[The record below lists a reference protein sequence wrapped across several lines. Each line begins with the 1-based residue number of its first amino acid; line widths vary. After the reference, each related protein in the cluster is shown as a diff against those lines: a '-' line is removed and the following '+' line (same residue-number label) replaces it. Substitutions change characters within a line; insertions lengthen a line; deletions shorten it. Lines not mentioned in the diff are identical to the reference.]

1 MELIGLYLIACGLLV
16 AAGVAKAL
24 RPADTA
30 RAVVLLVPDW
40 VPFSGSLRVTR
51 DAVRVGALAEAA
63 LGVVALLFP
72 WPLTAALVA
81 TSYALF
87 VGVVAYARA
96 RGGALATCG
105 CFGRPDT
112 PATRIHIVV
121 NVVLFASAALVAW
134 HPPDTTSIFVLLHHQ
149 PWLGLPLLFV
159 SAVGVWV
166 TYLALSPLAAL
177 ETARRLVQGPSART
191 ATSSSS

>member
-1 MELIGLYLIACGLLV
+1 MELIGVYFVACGLLV
-16 AAGVAKAL
+16 AAGAAKAL

-30 RAVVLLVPDW
+30 RAIVLLVPDW
-40 VPFSGSLRVTR
+40 VPLSKSLRVTR
-51 DAVRVGALAEAA
+51 LAVRVGALGEAT
-63 LGVVALLFP
+63 LGAVALLFP
-72 WPLTAALVA
+72 RPLTAALVA
-81 TSYALF
+81 ASYALF
-87 VGVVAYARA
+87 VCVVVYARS

-112 PATRIHIVV
+112 PATRVHVGV
-121 NVVLFASAALVAW
+121 NVVLFVTAALVALR
-134 HPPDTTSIFVLLHHQ
+134 PPDATSLFILLGHQ

-177 ETARRLVQGPSART
+177 EAARRLVQRS
-191 ATSSSS
+191 ATSAAASS